1 MTTFKLFFAS
11 SISIVGI
18 MGIIP
23 SAYAG
28 YTCSHNE
35 FLGTTSCSGSING
48 QSVYTT
54 TTHNEFLGT
63 TTTTGTVGG
72 SYYSETCS
80 HNEFL
85 GTTSCY

>member
-28 YTCSHNE
+28 YTCSHNDY
-35 FLGTTSCSGSING
+35 LGTTSCSGYING
-48 QSVYTT
+48 QSVNT
-54 TTHNEFLGT
+54 TTHNEYLGT
-63 TTTTGTVGG
+63 STTTGYVGG
-72 SYYSETCS
+72 SFYSETCS
-80 HNEFL
+80 HNDYL